1 MNYREYEGAVRQVMG
16 YYMGY
21 RRNQKGM
28 EAALE
33 KLSFLEGC
41 VDQIT
46 ASTPRDLMKTNESCD
61 LIKMCKLATR
71 ASLERKESGRTYYK
85 RSDYPDLVPALNK
98 PLVLWKEGERQNLTW
113 GV

>member
-1 MNYREYEGAVRQVMG
+1 VMG

-28 EAALE
+28 ESALE
-33 KLSFLEGC
+33 KLSFLEKY

-46 ASTPRDLMKTNESCD
+46 ASDYRELMKANETCD

-71 ASLERKESGRTYYK
+71 ASMERKESGRTYYK

-98 PLVLWKEGERQNLTW
+98 PLVLWQDRGQQNLAW